1 MHALQAVGGWI
12 IRVCLS
18 RNANKQNKELV
29 IRPRN
34 YVVTQRARQST
45 NINLKKFYKTRRWR
59 YSHSFISTYIFCDE
73 QKSAHELKTWMRKW
87 HEGFYR
93 RRDERRI
100 NHSTKLYK
108 THPGFNF
115 QIMSYTLYIVSF
127 LRPSF
132 VCFTHA
138 HLYTE
143 WQQVAEG
150 RAQFIITGTEEDYV
164 VVTWRY
170 EFDRVTII

>member
-1 MHALQAVGGWI
+1 M
-12 IRVCLS
+12 S
-18 RNANKQNKELV
+18 
-29 IRPRN
+29 P
-34 YVVTQRARQST
+34 
-45 NINLKKFYKTRRWR
+45 
-59 YSHSFISTYIFCDE
+59 YSHSFISISFVMNRKVHTNSRLECDNGTKDFTDDGMRDALIIR
-73 QKSAHELKTWMRKW
+73 QK
-87 HEGFYR
+87 
-93 RRDERRI
+93 
-100 NHSTKLYK
+100 YK

-164 VVTWRY
+164 VVIWRY